1 MSKILIRM
9 VSHSLGDTIAS
20 LPYIEKFGQVNPDSE
35 LYVSINNNFINL
47 FESVY
52 PTLKFIKKDCDIV
65 FDKILPLE
73 YNFNTSV
80 QYGYA
85 KQLGFIDGPYLR
97 PKVTIPNMERPI
109 KSKYITIGTHSTSQ
123 LKYWNSPS
131 GRKSQLE
138 SPNWNELCGM
148 LRKKGY
154 TPVVLEQHETFG
166 VVPYWNG
173 IPSKANKKFG
183 QSLLETMNYIQH
195 SEFYIGLSSGI
206 SWVAHA
212 MGKPVVMISNFTED
226 WNEFDLSLSDYK
238 RITNKTVC
246 HGCWNMV
253 KKEHS
258 FDPNNWYWCPR
269 HENTE
274 REFECH
280 KSITPE
286 MVFDQIKDWLD

>member
-9 VSHSLGDTIAS
+9 VSHALGDTTAS

-173 IPSKANKKFG
+173 MPSKANKKFG

-226 WNEFDLSLSDYK
+226 WNEFDLSLPDYK
-238 RITNKTVC
+238 RITNKTEVSAIFFSQ
-246 HGCWNMV
+246 GSSASDGKVLTARPIVQNNGATIKNKRL
-253 KKEHS
+253 KK
-258 FDPNNWYWCPR
+258 FFPN
-269 HENTE
+269 
-274 REFECH
+274 
-280 KSITPE
+280 
-286 MVFDQIKDWLD
+286 LL